1 MLQDNSMACILV
13 GTETDRAAADAIV
26 SRLGSRVVDLV
37 GKTTTGQLA
46 AVLRRC
52 DLLLS
57 NDGGVAHLAAA
68 VQTRTLTVFGPSN
81 DAAWHPLGGAVIASD
96 VPCRPCFYRDFEIG
110 LRYGCTTRECL
121 AQITPVAVAAR
132 ALALMEDAPI
142 GV

>member
-1 MLQDNSMACILV
+1 MLEQSPVTIVLV
-13 GTETDRAAADAIV
+13 GTESDRAAADAIV
-26 SRLGSRVVDLV
+26 PRLGGNAIDLV

-68 VQTRTLTVFGPSN
+68 VHTRTLTVFGPSN
-81 DAAWHPLGGAVIASD
+81 DLAWRPLGGEIISSD

-110 LRYGCTTRECL
+110 LRHGCATRECL
-121 AQITPVAVAAR
+121 SHITPAAVAAR
-132 ALALMEDAPI
+132 ALALLEAAPV
-142 GV
+142 GH